1 VPGSALPSGDADAG
15 VELARRLAAGT
26 ITRRLPGNGEGP
38 RDTAMTMLPK
48 MSCEATSR
56 HLREA
61 LA

>member
-1 VPGSALPSGDADAG
+1 VPDNALPSCDADAG
-15 VELARRLAAGT
+15 VELAAGT
-26 ITRRLPGNGEGP
+26 VTRCLPGNGEGP